1 MKKLIFLLTL
11 TAFYSSAFAEK
22 IGTIDMDKTF
32 LKYYKTINAEKRL
45 KKQVRI
51 MEDRAVEMDK
61 RHKKIIGE
69 YEKLVAE
76 SASVLLSEDARKQKK
91 EDAESKGAEIRMIEK
106 TMRSFNKDA
115 RGLLSKQH
123 NQSRADILEE
133 IKKVIS
139 MVSKNKGYD
148 LVLDS
153 SGKTSNLI
161 PVIIYNKGSFDV
173 TDEVLKVLNKG
184 HEQEIADWEKEKA
197 AKKAEKAKAA
207 EKK

>member
-1 MKKLIFLLTL
+1 
-11 TAFYSSAFAEK
+11 
-22 IGTIDMDKTF
+22 
-32 LKYYKTINAEKRL
+32 
-45 KKQVRI
+45 
-51 MEDRAVEMDK
+51 
-61 RHKKIIGE
+61 
-69 YEKLVAE
+69 
-76 SASVLLSEDARKQKK
+76 
-91 EDAESKGAEIRMIEK
+91 MIEK

-139 MVSKNKGYD
+139 MISKNKDYD
-148 LVLDS
+148 FVLDS

-161 PVIIYNKGSFDV
+161 PVIIYNKGSFDI

-184 HEQEIADWEKEKA
+184 HEKEVADWEKEKA
-197 AKKAEKAKAA
+197 TKKAEKAKET